1 MDIKFCLLF
10 VALCAL
16 LQKAESIKCYVC
28 NNQLE
33 PKCGATLELKG
44 SEAKKYI
51 EECEGETVA
60 CKKLESKDTY
70 KETVLVTRSCF
81 SANDTQIP
89 SDFFTCSKLSQ
100 GISCYCKGARTGEP
114 CNGAPA
120 TMTYISVTTT
130 LLATILSQF
139 I

>member
-1 MDIKFCLLF
+1 MTFLLLF
-10 VALCAL
+10 NILHASHYYKNYFKF
-16 LQKAESIKCYVC
+16 QKNVESSCIVFPAESIKCYVC

-70 KETVLVTRSCF
+70 KGIIFFKNTR
-81 SANDTQIP
+81 
-89 SDFFTCSKLSQ
+89 
-100 GISCYCKGARTGEP
+100 
-114 CNGAPA
+114 
-120 TMTYISVTTT
+120 TM
-130 LLATILSQF
+130 LILG
-139 I
+139 